1 MTGYVARLARRVRWR
16 PAKRWVS
23 DTTGAANNG
32 FDPFELVAHGSI
44 NTGRGPIAVRSS
56 IGDGGEKSV
65 LTTALLD
72 DKRST

>member
-23 DTTGAANNG
+23 DTTGANNG
-32 FDPFELVAHGSI
+32 FDPFVLVAHGSI
-44 NTGRGPIAVRSS
+44 NAGRGPIAVRSS
-56 IGDGGEKSV
+56 VGDGGEKSV
-65 LTTALLD
+65 LTTALSD